1 MFTMEEKEYMLK
13 LLAKE
18 KRRGLFGLRKT
29 PPVHGKLVEKL
40 EQMVRNE
47 RVNRNHLNS

>member
-1 MFTMEEKEYMLK
+1 MFTIEEKEYMLK

-18 KRRGLFGLRKT
+18 KRRRWFGLGRT
-29 PPVHGKLVEKL
+29 PAVHGKLKEKL

-47 RVNRNHLNS
+47 RVNRRHL

>member
-18 KRRGLFGLRKT
+18 RRGLFGLKKT
-29 PPVHGKLVEKL
+29 PAVHVKLKEKL
-40 EQMVRNE
+40 EQMIRNE
-47 RVNRNHLNS
+47 QVNRKHL